1 MITAHKTNLG
11 AFKQSY
17 ALTNGHEIKIV
28 GFTIGSGGHNPL
40 NNNPISVDRNV
51 SVLPNQLYQSSNV
64 SVCIVNSTTL
74 KIECRLLNG
83 ECTDVSL
90 SNIGLIA
97 KIDDSDEEFLYAI
110 ANFSKIDREV
120 GNLNFII
127 YLHS

>member
-64 SVCIVNSTTL
+64 SISLVDSTTL